1 MLKDFHLLYGFVA
14 IFVVTLIGNLAMG
27 KFHLGFALQPIA
39 HSAHL
44 WNLLGMVLVGWGS
57 VLLGGCPLRQLILAA
72 QGNGDSAVTVFG
84 MIVGAAFAHNFALAG
99 NPDSTNDA
107 GELVVGGIANA
118 GKVAVVIGFVVLLA
132 ISLLNSRKEA
142 TKA

>member
-1 MLKDFHLLYGFVA
+1 
-14 IFVVTLIGNLAMG
+14 
-27 KFHLGFALQPIA
+27 
-39 HSAHL
+39 
-44 WNLLGMVLVGWGS
+44 
-57 VLLGGCPLRQLILAA
+57 
-72 QGNGDSAVTVFG
+72 

-142 TKA
+142 AKV